1 MYKRLEILFLTFLMY
16 LMIPMNV
23 YGAENKIILLVVSQ
37 GSWDVLINSPLV
49 SSLVSK
55 SAIGSMSI
63 RTNHKNR
70 IIEHYGTINAGRRW
84 SYYEIND
91 MGAVENG
98 LGDLLS
104 QSNFSTAIFS
114 DHPNIKKIIEN
125 SSGEITYQSKDFE
138 VLYSEDNMDILKK
151 ADIILI
157 EMDLYNTR
165 ENQNFLLDFINQ
177 NKVQLYLFC
186 PYDREKNS
194 ELTPFLF
201 YDSANPQPGLVS
213 ANTTRR
219 PGIITSLDIAPTI
232 LNQLKID
239 YSGMISK
246 GITIHSS
253 KNAFSVMIKDL
264 EKIKQINSLRSLVI
278 KVYTLLLITCAAFF
292 LLINQK
298 SSIKVKKIYNSIILS
313 ILWIPVLMMLHF
325 QNMVVLLLSYIIVLL
340 TIIYLGMNMISSQKT
355 LKVTS
360 GTLLMIFALD
370 TLLGSPLMRN
380 SFLGYDP
387 VIGARFYGIG
397 NEYAGIIIGNL
408 YLFLYSIGELRYF
421 RSVSMGLQIFFILLL
436 GMSLWGANFGG
447 MLAALSGMLL
457 FYFHHYRNKA
467 RKYTNYAII
476 AALFLFAVLWI
487 ILDCYFIDDQS
498 HLGQT
503 ISQLLDGNSY
513 LIAEVIK
520 RKLAMNLQLIK
531 YSMWSKFLIVALII
545 LGIYFDIK
553 HPIMTKVGPSWIGAM
568 SGAVFFNDSG
578 IVMCATCMIYL
589 VFPYLYVYNQNK

>member
-1 MYKRLEILFLTFLMY
+1 
-16 LMIPMNV
+16 
-23 YGAENKIILLVVSQ
+23 
-37 GSWDVLINSPLV
+37 
-49 SSLVSK
+49 
-55 SAIGSMSI
+55 
-63 RTNHKNR
+63 
-70 IIEHYGTINAGRRW
+70 
-84 SYYEIND
+84 
-91 MGAVENG
+91 
-98 LGDLLS
+98 
-104 QSNFSTAIFS
+104 
-114 DHPNIKKIIEN
+114 
-125 SSGEITYQSKDFE
+125 
-138 VLYSEDNMDILKK
+138 
-151 ADIILI
+151 
-157 EMDLYNTR
+157 
-165 ENQNFLLDFINQ
+165 
-177 NKVQLYLFC
+177 
-186 PYDREKNS
+186 
-194 ELTPFLF
+194 
-201 YDSANPQPGLVS
+201 
-213 ANTTRR
+213 
-219 PGIITSLDIAPTI
+219 
-232 LNQLKID
+232 
-239 YSGMISK
+239 
-246 GITIHSS
+246 
-253 KNAFSVMIKDL
+253 
-264 EKIKQINSLRSLVI
+264 
-278 KVYTLLLITCAAFF
+278 
-292 LLINQK
+292 
-298 SSIKVKKIYNSIILS
+298 
-313 ILWIPVLMMLHF
+313 MMLHF

-370 TLLGSPLMRN
+370 TLSGSPLMRN